1 MAESPKKPEERKAN
15 RRGAARL
22 AAVQALYQMELAQ
35 KGINEIFAEFESHW
49 IGREVEGI
57 EFKPSDIEF
66 FRNVITG
73 VVENQRAIDV
83 KIDKALSEGWPL
95 RRVEAVLR
103 AILRAGGYELMY
115 RKDVPARVVITEYV
129 DVTHGFYDE
138 DEPGLVNAVLDAIR
152 GENAGDAL
160 RFYPGSPRVV
170 RRLLRP
176 VDRMVLVELNKKDCE
191 NLGGLFRGDRQTTVY
206 LMDGYQSLKAFLPPK
221 ERRGLIF
228 IDSSFDRAREF
239 DAGTAVYVKGLTA
252 AQLKAALKLP

>member
-1 MAESPKKPEERKAN
+1 MTKPAERS
-15 RRGAARL
+15 AARL
-22 AAVQALYQMELAQ
+22 AAVQALYQMDVSGTSVLDAL
-35 KGINEIFAEFESHW
+35 AEFEAFW

-129 DVTHGFYDE
+129 DVTHGFYGD
-138 DEPGLVNAVLDAIR
+138 DEPGLVNAVLDNLAR
-152 GENAGDAL
+152 DVRPGEL
-160 RFYPGSPRVV
+160 
-170 RRLLRP
+170 
-176 VDRMVLVELNKKDCE
+176 EK
-191 NLGGLFRGDRQTTVY
+191 
-206 LMDGYQSLKAFLPPK
+206 
-221 ERRGLIF
+221 
-228 IDSSFDRAREF
+228 
-239 DAGTAVYVKGLTA
+239 
-252 AQLKAALKLP
+252 KAAGQAKR